1 VDSLIGVVPDD
12 WVQSQLGEICDILAG
27 PAIAKASLAEPG
39 SADIPVITPGDL
51 RHNRVADD
59 YTIGVSPE
67 TARKLSHYRLL
78 PDDIV
83 CARTGHLGR
92 HAVVKASQQGWLI
105 GSSCLRLRV
114 HLMINARYLVYYL
127 GHPVVCDWIIRNAGG
142 SIIPTLSTKMLGSL
156 PVVLPATA
164 SQSSIADI
172 LGALD
177 DKIIV
182 HEQISNATATLRD
195 AVLLRLLT
203 GADQAAE
210 APNA

>member
-1 VDSLIGVVPDD
+1 VDSLIGGVPDD
-12 WVQSQLGEICDILAG
+12 WAESRLGEICDILAG
-27 PAIAKASLAEPG
+27 PAVTKASSAEPG

-59 YTIGVSPE
+59 CATGVSPE
-67 TARKLSHYRLL
+67 TARKLSDYRLL

-83 CARTGHLGR
+83 CARIGHLGR
-92 HAVVKASQQGWLI
+92 HALVKASQQGWLI

-114 HLMINARYLVYYL
+114 HHTISAHYLVYYL
-127 GHPVVCDWIIRNAGG
+127 GHPVVRDWIIRNAGG
-142 SIIPTLSTKMLGSL
+142 SVIPTLSTKMLGSL
-156 PVVLPATA
+156 PVVIPTAA
-164 SQSSIADI
+164 SQASIADI

-182 HEQISNATATLRD
+182 HEQISRTTAVLRD